1 MCIFSMWVQDITGL
15 IILNFVMP
23 KINYCSDK
31 CSLNLFLNTY
41 AFYYSSKKRNMVTII
56 MKMLSLLKL
65 QANTKIQMMIW
76 KIFSLMKYQRTE
88 MKPKI
93 VKEKNKKQLMHT
105 LRLRDLWRVVST
117 VLTLRIC

>member
-1 MCIFSMWVQDITGL
+1 MWVQDITGL

-23 KINYCSDK
+23 KINDCSDK

-41 AFYYSSKKRNMVTII
+41 AFYYSSKKKNMVTII